1 MANNNLGFEY
11 TLNVNEKATRQ
22 NLNTFIK
29 NTFGEGKN
37 AKLSVP
43 IKLDISNS
51 IKDIDFKRLQKDIDN
66 NVQNN
71 LKVKAKIEVDIAN
84 VRNQIQSQMRNIQ
97 KDLKFKVGLEIDPSA
112 INLIAGTVDV
122 MKTLNAEI
130 DKVKNNMK
138 ELNKNLTINIGEVH
152 LGKQYDEIL
161 ETSKEIKEE
170 NKETEASLEEQLNIQ
185 KRILE
190 EKRNQMKQT
199 EKDIKAEKDRLDL
212 AKERKANNDKLI
224 EQEKQLRKEASNLD
238 EQIKA
243 EKDRQKLYE
252 KQNDSLK
259 KQSDEQKKLADDL
272 KKTNEEIKKLENDK
286 ASAQQRVNLAKEEEQ
301 RRANNLAIMK
311 KENEA
316 LKEKLANLQKI
327 AKATDVATTSD
338 KTNKTSKG
346 TSIKQQANDTI
357 KQVTDVS
364 EKRIE
369 QEQKVTKEVEKQSEA
384 QIKAINKGVEA
395 EDKANKAKAK
405 SEKKATSSTSST
417 KKSGGSKRR
426 NLYEDVQSA
435 EIAKAIREETV
446 QGVRSLE
453 EEKAEMRRLGDMV
466 ANERGLLQQVTECLE
481 RNKELTKENADEVQ
495 NLLTKLAD
503 EKTLIQEAAGNR
515 DYVNYADFKNA
526 LKKYQADPSDKN
538 LEKLEWQ
545 MEKWGKIGA
554 MYEYRKDVQEAIN
567 TLQKQYNIEA
577 QRSLEIE
584 QKQNKINEQRTSRAT
599 NMQSKAA
606 ENKIG
611 FDAKKLKY
619 RDAGS
624 FVKEE
629 MYGFSADE
637 LAKAIEKYDD
647 ALQPFM
653 DDSGFHIDY
662 GKTDKYIADVKDKVE
677 KLTVAMNNAT
687 DTQKIEAYNA
697 KIEKLNKNI
706 TILQKTVNTY
716 EHIDAL
722 MKMKEGVTFDLGTEN
737 KDNTDINKVLN
748 LKEIVSEFA
757 QYSKGVNLARE
768 QTSKMRQDLSW
779 LAKDFDK
786 LIAEKSMD
794 EEKWQ
799 SLADKTEQYKKELGV
814 TEDQIKQFI
823 NTKNE
828 EIEQGNEHLAK
839 LKELQKTFKR
849 GTNEYRECSK
859 VIKDYNNALENDLPI
874 TDTIKD
880 MKELIN
886 ILDRGKDSFDN
897 FSDTNTGE
905 KTVKVVKKQKA
916 SIEELAKQMENQD
929 IMAEKIYLANKKNEQ
944 AMIDINQVIDRQ
956 RKTWKDLTGEVEKY
970 YSKLSSEEVNKGL
983 SIIRAEDKS
992 EKNPNYRISNY
1003 MTKSLNEENLSLKE
1017 KISLLAEYEAKSK
1030 VIENLK
1036 RKVNQVEKYGLSY
1049 LEDEEDEIQRLNQK
1063 KQEQINKTINHT
1075 KATQNNNKALKE
1087 QADVSKN
1094 IAKIDV
1100 TQQNKNM
1107 QELFKSVALG
1117 DNNLKN
1123 LSELLKLVRNE
1134 VEKFSLVLSSGTGLT
1149 DESRKSMYALKESFV
1164 QAEKALTTMEQ
1175 KTGNANFTIE
1185 KGSQGFNTQK
1195 NKLAD
1200 LYKEIYKVS
1209 ESTQE
1214 SNQVEEKANK
1224 IAQETIN
1231 KTEKTTNA
1239 IKQETNALDDKTL
1252 ALKSMALQAGIA
1264 EEKLDDLLMRI
1275 ENVIGSGRKLSKTE
1289 MTKLAKDFPTEDLA
1303 SASERRANLISE
1315 GRKGKYNQTDEYKQR
1330 KGQLD
1335 ALVANYTDN
1344 AFDLFQKIYEEAK
1357 KVDKTVEQTNKKV
1370 ARTSK
1375 PKKQEVSQQNE
1386 VTKAVEETVEATQK
1400 QDEISTKVQNNHH
1413 AQMRQAIQDIYN
1425 ITDAQERFNKMLELT
1440 GLNYDELYKK
1450 YMNEMKNSTFE
1461 QMGIKNDRIQMDK
1474 VYTGGLNLSQKEA
1487 ILDRATYLS
1496 EEPGQ
1501 LTKSN
1506 MNLWKKYYAEADVI
1520 SQVIAS
1526 MTKIV
1531 NDYNYEAKTAE
1542 QLIYQITEKGLND
1555 QLAIETALRK
1565 IEEERLGLLE
1575 SIGKAEERLAEE
1587 KATRKVGTSEEIK
1600 ALEEELKVLQNNP
1613 LYQRYNKA
1621 MEAEAKESLKLAN
1634 LEVTPNNLIQSRFKI
1649 EGNLD
1654 MDMAYEQAINDFR
1667 RTTETLKRFNIK
1679 PEEVQQFV
1687 ALYSKI
1693 KEVNSKISDIEY
1705 SMQDSHEE
1713 RILENLRKRLV
1724 ELDASS
1730 KELTSILPKQQEQVQ
1745 VQQQQAEAVLETAQ
1759 ATEKLAQ
1766 AQEKIKTNIL
1776 DSDSLNGGN
1785 AVNKEHYLPDAAIA
1799 LMEAQMGT
1807 YLKNGK
1813 VTASFKDYD
1822 YEGYDD
1828 PRDKMAKEYIVYH
1841 ERFEELNDVLKRMV
1855 AMAIDEDDIL
1865 NKNDFQALRKQYDRL
1880 VNIMETDIRNIIY
1893 GLESQGAEPFLKG
1906 DFANIEDMLKAN
1918 PKQAWAL
1925 SPDDLAQDD
1934 ANGNKGLLDENV
1946 KQLKEIVQAQKER
1959 AEHEATI
1966 RQETKQAEAEVRKEL
1981 ESTKINLSDIDSVY
1995 TRIYESTM
2003 NAIKASEKF
2012 KKLSPSSEDFN
2023 AIKLLEEDANYAAE
2037 TGLNEEYWQ
2046 TLAGVALDSAKI
2058 LGVAVDEQQALFNK
2072 EIETYNKQIDIM
2084 AQEAT
2089 LSAKVNEDKAE
2100 QVQQEEKITNNK
2112 VEQIQQEEKVAKVVE
2127 ESTENY
2133 KQAYEEVMR
2142 LIEASKE
2149 YSKLSEESSEKIDFQ
2164 DLTDRAETIAD
2175 DDVAQW
2181 KEMYQLSLSLG
2192 DEMELNINRERQLA
2206 KEKQATLEKTKALLS
2221 DGRTT
2226 EQYWKDEKEA
2236 IEKESLA
2243 IEESINAKKQETK
2256 AIEELSKAQ
2265 DESANKTDEVVK
2277 SKNKVTKA
2285 SKQAKQA
2292 LDEENKA
2299 LIAST
2304 NVKDHIEATLA
2315 AIDKVNKSAT
2325 FKKKAK
2331 EDSTLQDMFNELKR
2345 EANINKS
2352 SGILGIDYWDGLID
2366 RIKIFAT
2373 EMVKMK
2379 AKTIDSAVNPL
2390 IYKDSG
2396 TTSTSKPLSMED
2408 FKAQQEEK
2416 AKQRQIRQQEKNA
2429 RKLKDQQEEAKVLE
2443 IVLKQLE
2450 DTITNNPHT
2459 QLLKVYEDI
2468 TKITDAQER
2477 FNKILEAT
2485 GLNYDE
2491 IYQKALKS
2499 ERTHAQD
2506 SGGIDIDEIF
2516 TKQLASFNR
2525 DNNPYNTLNYMS
2537 VANIKGFN
2545 DRVDYVAEYRAKE
2558 KVLQN
2563 FINAI
2568 RLATDE
2574 EKEFI
2579 AQQELEI
2586 KTLKAYPSEAKKMLD
2601 AQLQENTTAQIKETK
2616 EEIKELVSLTKEIDI
2631 NTLKDNLGRTWQ
2643 QIAEE
2648 EKKALSKVKEDM
2660 LFYELNNMEMD
2671 GLYSSNND
2679 SSEKRYKATNYMD
2692 TTNFTA
2698 KNKKEA
2704 IDLLSEYYAKTLIL
2718 HQLKQKETTQ
2728 EQEQAVI
2735 IEQETEDIKE
2745 QTNAIQEQAKVEE
2758 QKQVIDEKSKAI
2770 KQEKVKVENEEAKAL
2785 QERIAKN
2792 EELIKQEEKAM
2803 QDAKETATMHEMEV
2817 ATINYKIKQAKELRD
2832 EQEKQ
2837 LANANENSEKMKEE
2851 YRLQDEG
2858 IKRIT
2863 EKIEALEEERQTKLK
2878 MADDLKQ
2885 QIIQEKALGDISDD
2899 VLNSMIDNY
2908 NKLQKEAEDTK
2919 KSIDLITTAIKNQE
2933 NAKTKANLPS
2943 SIPTSKSPKNNNN
2956 GNNTTNN
2963 NSGGNGGNN
2972 VPPRNN
2978 NGRNDGG
2985 NIPPDLS
2992 EYIKLKQRA
3001 LMLDI
3006 ENLIYGKELTDNQ
3019 KLMVNELVEQ
3029 VVQLGRSVTSMK
3041 ELSLEVQKVKQNI
3054 NETKFDVK
3062 VTTTEDKDAKK
3073 LLEQQRKE
3081 KEAMYKSLFDQR
3093 IAEIEAEEKY
3103 VKEMTSMYAKLF
3115 DQAERNAQVEE
3126 RAKVVLE
3133 DKIAKQK
3140 ELWQLKVKE
3149 FSQSNNSNYA
3159 DPKDIANMKQMAEN
3173 IGNNVTNMRELNL
3186 QLDEMNMAYKELS
3199 SNAKNTKAMYN
3210 DAEKQ
3215 VQQAEKEAEALRK
3228 QAEAEEKLQQKIK
3241 ALIATKEE
3249 DLRQTH
3255 QVIQNSKAYQNSS
3268 EDLRYEFDA
3277 LIDKMRLTGETTEE
3291 VNAQYKQFTQQMN
3304 GMKINMVTSQLSK
3317 HEGILKKVCGAMK
3330 QYVTMNFDVMDMFNY
3345 LQRGF
3350 QNAFEHVKTLDEAYT
3365 NISMTMDVTN
3375 KQFQTM
3381 VDTAMEVGNANGQL
3395 ETEVLNMMKV
3405 YANAGTTVEEINK
3418 QMKATVAFQNV
3429 SDLDANTVTQS
3440 IQTIIQQYKLLE
3452 DGSMDAAEATE
3463 YLGDVMVAV
3472 SYNLAKEESVAMQ
3485 EVIAGIETAGN
3496 MIKTSGGS
3504 FEWFASVIGTLSE
3517 VMNASGSET
3526 ANAINI
3532 FVA

>member
-1 MANNNLGFEY
+1 MANNLGFEY
-11 TLNVNEKATRQ
+11 VLSVNEQATKQ

-29 NTFGEGKN
+29 KTFGEGKN

-43 IKLDISNS
+43 IKIDVANSLADINF
-51 IKDIDFKRLQKDIDN
+51 DQLQKDIDKN
-66 NVQNN
+66 IKNK
-71 LKVKAKIEVDIAN
+71 LKVKATVVLDTNTIKTQLTSKINEIG
-84 VRNQIQSQMRNIQ
+84 
-97 KDLKFKVGLEIDPSA
+97 KDLKFKIGLEIDPSA

-138 ELNKNLTINIGEVH
+138 ELGKNLTINIGDVH

-161 ETSKEIKEE
+161 ETSKEIREE
-170 NKETEASLEEQLNIQ
+170 NKKTEASLEEQLNTQ
-185 KRILE
+185 KRILQ
-190 EKRNQMKQT
+190 EKQNQMKQT
-199 EKDIKAEKDRLDL
+199 EKDMKAEKERLEL

-224 EQEKQLRKEASNLD
+224 QQEKDLRKEASNID
-238 EQIKA
+238 DQIKA
-243 EKDRQKLYE
+243 EKDKQKLYE
-252 KQNDSLK
+252 KQNESLK
-259 KQSDEQKKLADDL
+259 KQSKEQEQLAKDL
-272 KKTNEEIKKLENDK
+272 KKTNEEIKKLEEDK
-286 ASAQQRVNLAKEEEQ
+286 SASQARLKSAQEEEQ
-301 RRANNLAIMK
+301 VRLKNIEAMK
-311 KENEA
+311 KENSL
-316 LKEKLANLQKI
+316 LKEKLATMQKMS
-327 AKATDVATTSD
+327 TVANDTTTTS
-338 KTNKTSKG
+338 NKTAKSSKG
-346 TSIKQQANDTI
+346 TSVKTQADNTI
-357 KQVTDVS
+357 KQVEKVT

-369 QEQKVTKEVEKQSEA
+369 QEQKVTKEVEKQADA
-384 QIKAINKGVEA
+384 QIQANNKVIQSE
-395 EDKANKAKAK
+395 EKVAKARQK
-405 SEKKATSSTSST
+405 VEKATSSSTTSST
-417 KKSGGSKRR
+417 NKSTSKGKGKQV
-426 NLYEDVQSA
+426 LYDRVQSA
-435 EIAKAIREETV
+435 DISKAIHDETV
-446 QGVRSLE
+446 KGVRSLE
-453 EEKAEMRRLGDMV
+453 EEKAEMKRLGDMV

-481 RNKELTKENADEVQ
+481 RNKTLTRENADEVQ

-526 LKKYQADPSDKN
+526 LKKYQEDPSDKN
-538 LEKLEWQ
+538 LEKLNFQ

-554 MYEYRKDVQEAIN
+554 MYEYRKDVQDAIN
-567 TLQKQYNIEA
+567 KLQKQYNIEA

-584 QKQNKINEQRTSRAT
+584 KKQTQINEQRTSRAT

-606 ENKIG
+606 ENKVG
-611 FDAKKLKY
+611 FDVKKLKY

-662 GKTDKYIADVKDKVE
+662 GKTDAYIADVKDKVE

-706 TILQKTVNTY
+706 NILQKTVNTY
-716 EHIDAL
+716 EHLDAL
-722 MKMKEGVTFDLGTEN
+722 MKMKEGVTFDLGEDKANDVDVN
-737 KDNTDINKVLN
+737 KILN
-748 LKEIVSEFA
+748 LKEIVSDFA
-757 QYSKGVNLARE
+757 QYSKGVNLAKE
-768 QTSKMRQDLSW
+768 QTSQMRQDLSW

-786 LIAEKSMD
+786 LVASQSMD
-794 EEKWQ
+794 EEQWQ
-799 SLADKTEQYKKELGV
+799 KLADKTQQYKQQLNV
-814 TEDQIKQFI
+814 TDEEINKFI
-823 NTKNE
+823 TTKNE
-828 EIEQGNEHLAK
+828 EIAQGNEHLAK
-839 LKELQKTFKR
+839 LEALQKGLKR
-849 GTNEYRECSK
+849 GTNEYRECRKAIS
-859 VIKDYNNALENDLPI
+859 DYKNALENDLPI
-874 TDTIKD
+874 KDSIKD

-886 ILDRGKDSFDN
+886 ILDNGKDSINN
-897 FSDTNTGE
+897 FNNNTSGE
-905 KTVKVVKKQKA
+905 NTVKIVKKQKM

-929 IMAEKIYLANKKNEQ
+929 IMAEKVYLANKKNEK

-956 RKTWKDLTGEVEKY
+956 RNTWKDLTGEVEKY
-970 YSKLSSEEVNKGL
+970 YSKLSSEEVDKGL
-983 SIIRAEDKS
+983 AIIRAEDKA
-992 EKNPNYRISNY
+992 EKNPNYRISTY
-1003 MTKSLNEENLSLKE
+1003 MTKSLDAENLSLKE

-1030 VIENLK
+1030 VIENIK

-1049 LEDEEDEIQRLNQK
+1049 LEDEEDEIQRLNQA
-1063 KQEQINKTINHT
+1063 KQEQINKTIRHT
-1075 KATQNNNKALKE
+1075 KATQDNNNALKE
-1087 QADVSKN
+1087 QANVSKN
-1094 IAKIDV
+1094 ITKIDV
-1100 TQQNKNM
+1100 SQQNKNM

-1117 DNNLKN
+1117 DNNLGN
-1123 LSELLKLVRNE
+1123 LSNLLKMVRNE
-1134 VEKFSLVLSSGTGLT
+1134 VEKFSLALSSGTGLT
-1149 DESRKSMYALKESFV
+1149 DEARKSLYGLKESFV
-1164 QAEKALTTMEQ
+1164 EAEKALSIMEQ
-1175 KTGNANFTIE
+1175 KTSNANFTIE
-1185 KGSQGFNTQK
+1185 KGSKGFNTQK
-1195 NKLAD
+1195 DKLAE
-1200 LYKEIYKVS
+1200 LYKEIYNVTDTTEQSNKVR
-1209 ESTQE
+1209 
-1214 SNQVEEKANK
+1214 EKASQ
-1224 IAQETIN
+1224 IEQETAN
-1231 KTEKTTNA
+1231 RTEKATNA

-1303 SASERRANLISE
+1303 SASERRVNLISE

-1344 AFDLFQKIYEEAK
+1344 AFDLFQKIYDEAK
-1357 KVDKTVEQTNKKV
+1357 KLDKLTEQTNKKV
-1370 ARTSK
+1370 TRTSK
-1375 PKKQEVSQQNE
+1375 PKKQEVTQQNE
-1386 VTKAVEETVEATQK
+1386 VVKAIENVIEAK
-1400 QDEISTKVQNNHH
+1400 QEQNKISENIEAEQQARIREQVQQIEN
-1413 AQMRQAIQDIYN
+1413 MS
-1425 ITDAQERFNKMLELT
+1425 DAQQRFNAILELT
-1440 GLNYDELYKK
+1440 GLNYDNLYKK
-1450 YMNEMKNSTFE
+1450 NEEEIKRLDKAMIWKITGNAAMDMGYEKNIGGGDKTTYVGQYMKN
-1461 QMGIKNDRIQMDK
+1461 KNTHMDNKK
-1474 VYTGGLNLSQKEA
+1474 VNL
-1487 ILDRATYLS
+1487 DMLS
-1496 EEPGQ
+1496 E
-1501 LTKSN
+1501 
-1506 MNLWKKYYAEADVI
+1506 YYAKKDILGEYE
-1520 SQVIAS
+1520 
-1526 MTKIV
+1526 KILERY
-1531 NDYNYEAKTAE
+1531 DYSNKTAE
-1542 QLIYQITEKGLND
+1542 QLLYNISENGLRD
-1555 QLAIETALRK
+1555 TLAIETALQK
-1565 IEEERLGLLE
+1565 TTESEKVVLE
-1575 SIGKAEERLAEE
+1575 DIARTKQEIAREGK
-1587 KATRKVGTSEEIK
+1587 VD
-1600 ALEEELKVLQNNP
+1600 LETNNKQLNQLKEQ
-1613 LYQRYNKA
+1613 
-1621 MEAEAKESLKLAN
+1621 LK
-1634 LEVTPNNLIQSRFKI
+1634 
-1649 EGNLD
+1649 
-1654 MDMAYEQAINDFR
+1654 AYEQGSGVYAKYIENARKQAIQMIRDARQEVTDKTVNQAMFKILGNNDTNIAYDKQIG
-1667 RTTETLKRFNIK
+1667 RTDEFDRITKELGFSKQEAQEFYDVFFKVNQLNKEISDLESK
-1679 PEEVQQFV
+1679 NKDSY
-1687 ALYSKI
+1687 YSK
-1693 KEVNSKISDIEY
+1693 V
-1705 SMQDSHEE
+1705 
-1713 RILENLRKRLV
+1713 LENL
-1724 ELDASS
+1724 E
-1730 KELTSILPKQQEQVQ
+1730 KEKAVLEENKNYLMSLLPKQQEQVQ

-1759 ATEKLAQ
+1759 ATEKLAK
-1766 AQEKIKTNIL
+1766 AQEKVEFNL
-1776 DSDSLNGGN
+1776 MDADSLNGGN
-1785 AVNKEHYLPDAAIA
+1785 AVNKEHYLPDIAIA

-1813 VTASFKDYD
+1813 ITASFKDYD

-1828 PRDKMAKEYIVYH
+1828 PRDKMAKEFIVYH

-1855 AMAIDEDDIL
+1855 EMAIAEDDVL
-1865 NKNDFQALRKQYDRL
+1865 NKKDFQALRKQYDRL
-1880 VNIMETDIRNIIY
+1880 MNIMEVDIRNIIN
-1893 GLESQGAEPFLKG
+1893 GLESQGAEPFIKG
-1906 DFANIEDMLKAN
+1906 DFANFDELLKQSPKAQWYLSPEELAFNIAENDRGVHDDNVKTLKEWIKAN
-1918 PKQAWAL
+1918 
-1925 SPDDLAQDD
+1925 
-1934 ANGNKGLLDENV
+1934 
-1946 KQLKEIVQAQKER
+1946 KER
-1959 AEHEATI
+1959 IEYEKNNDGIIEAIKRTHEMTAERE
-1966 RQETKQAEAEVRKEL
+1966 RTKLAEAEVRQEIQL
-1981 ESTKINLSDIDSVY
+1981 TEEALREVGSVY
-1995 TRIYESTM
+1995 ADIYANVMRTV
-2003 NAIKASEKF
+2003 KASEQF
-2012 KKLSPSSEDFN
+2012 KNLAPSSEDMN
-2023 AIKLLEEDANYAAE
+2023 AFKLLEADAKYALGS
-2037 TGLNEEYWQ
+2037 GLNENYWI
-2046 TLAGVALDSAKI
+2046 TLAETAIESAKM
-2058 LGVAVDEQQALFNK
+2058 LGVTVDEQEQLFNK
-2072 EIETYNKQIDIM
+2072 ELGLLDVQEQVATEQAESANKIAEQ
-2084 AQEAT
+2084 
-2089 LSAKVNEDKAE
+2089 KAE
-2100 QVQQEEKITNNK
+2100 QVKQEEKIVKTTNDS
-2112 VEQIQQEEKVAKVVE
+2112 V
-2127 ESTENY
+2127 ENY

-2149 YSKLSEESSEKIDFQ
+2149 YSKLSDDSSEKIDFQ
-2164 DLTDRAETIAD
+2164 DLRDRAETVD
-2175 DDVAQW
+2175 NDDVAQW
-2181 KEMYQLSLSLG
+2181 REMYQLSLALG

-2243 IEESINAKKQETK
+2243 IEENINAKKEETN
-2256 AIEELSKAQ
+2256 ATEQLSKAQ
-2265 DESANKTDEVVK
+2265 NEASNKTEEVAK
-2277 SKNKVTKA
+2277 SKDKVTKA
-2285 SKQAKQA
+2285 SRQAKKA
-2292 LDEENKA
+2292 LDEEKEA

-2315 AIDKVNKSAT
+2315 ALDKVNKSAT

-2352 SGILGIDYWDGLID
+2352 SGVLGIDYWDGLID

-2390 IYKDSG
+2390 IYTNATPSTPSTKENKKVNASTN
-2396 TTSTSKPLSMED
+2396 TTNAIKQEV
-2408 FKAQQEEK
+2408 QEENK
-2416 AKQRQIRQQEKNA
+2416 KVDVKNKIVEVQKQETEEVQKTTQAIREHNQALNEINIDE
-2429 RKLKDQQEEAKVLE
+2429 LKDK
-2443 IVLKQLE
+2443 
-2450 DTITNNPHT
+2450 
-2459 QLLKVYEDI
+2459 
-2468 TKITDAQER
+2468 
-2477 FNKILEAT
+2477 F
-2485 GLNYDE
+2485 
-2491 IYQKALKS
+2491 
-2499 ERTHAQD
+2499 
-2506 SGGIDIDEIF
+2506 
-2516 TKQLASFNR
+2516 
-2525 DNNPYNTLNYMS
+2525 
-2537 VANIKGFN
+2537 
-2545 DRVDYVAEYRAKE
+2545 
-2558 KVLQN
+2558 
-2563 FINAI
+2563 
-2568 RLATDE
+2568 
-2574 EKEFI
+2574 
-2579 AQQELEI
+2579 
-2586 KTLKAYPSEAKKMLD
+2586 
-2601 AQLQENTTAQIKETK
+2601 
-2616 EEIKELVSLTKEIDI
+2616 
-2631 NTLKDNLGRTWQ
+2631 GRTWK
-2643 QIAEE
+2643 QIAEDE
-2648 EKKALSKVKEDM
+2648 AKAMKKVKEDIIM
-2660 LFYELNNMEMD
+2660 FELYNMEMD
-2671 GLYSSNND
+2671 KNYSD
-2679 SSEKRYKATNYMD
+2679 RDDEQQKRYKPLTYM
-2692 TTNFTA
+2692 
-2698 KNKKEA
+2698 KNIDVDSIKTSKDA
-2704 IDLLSEYYAKTLIL
+2704 IPILSEYYAKIQVLTELKKQEEQATAQITQDLKESNKELDKAIDKTENLAMPIPLENKQTKNKTKKQDIPKSSDLDIL
-2718 HQLKQKETTQ
+2718 KSVIMDNADIFGGVENIDNVFADAEKAKDLQGIINNIKGDTKEIVDIKQEDKQVTQ
-2728 EQEQAVI
+2728 EVTNETEKQTNL
-2735 IEQETEDIKE
+2735 IEQ
-2745 QTNAIQEQAKVEE
+2745 
-2758 QKQVIDEKSKAI
+2758 QKQAEETKLVVDEKSKQIKQNVTNEIEKQTQAEEKATEA

-2785 QERIAKN
+2785 QEQIAKN
-2792 EELIKQEEKAM
+2792 EELIKQEEEAM

-2851 YRLQDEG
+2851 YKLQDEG
-2858 IKRIT
+2858 IKRII

-2885 QIIQEKALGDISDD
+2885 QIIQEEALGDISDD

-2933 NAKTKANLPS
+2933 NVKTKANLPS
-2943 SIPTSKSPKNNNN
+2943 SIPTSKPLKNNNN
-2956 GNNTTNN
+2956 GNNNN
-2963 NSGGNGGNN
+2963 NNNNGGGNGGNN

-3006 ENLIYGKELTDNQ
+3006 ENLVYGKELTDNQ

-3149 FSQSNNSNYA
+3149 FSQSDNSNYA

-3186 QLDEMNMAYKELS
+3186 QLDEMNIAYKELS
-3199 SNAKNTKAMYN
+3199 SSAKNTKAMYN

-3255 QVIQNSKAYQNSS
+3255 QVIQNSKAYQNST

-3317 HEGILKKVCGAMK
+3317 HEGVLKKVCSAMK

-3350 QNAFEHVKTLDEAYT
+3350 QNAFEHIKTLDEAYT

-3375 KQFQTM
+3375 EQFKTM

-3532 FVA
+3532 FVAPYGNIGKQKFFLIDSEAQKWVTRAKFKYTLND

>member
-22 NLNTFIK
+22 NLNTFIR

-51 IKDIDFKRLQKDIDN
+51 IRDIDFKRLQKDIDN

-84 VRNQIQSQMRNIQ
+84 VRNQIQSQMKNIQ

-112 INLIAGTVDV
+112 INLIAGTVDI

-130 DKVKNNMK
+130 DKVKDNMK
-138 ELNKNLTINIGEVH
+138 ELNKNLTINIGDVH

-224 EQEKQLRKEASNLD
+224 EQEKQLRKEASNLND
-238 EQIKA
+238 QIKA
-243 EKDRQKLYE
+243 EKDKQKMYE
-252 KQNDSLK
+252 KQNDALK
-259 KQSDEQKKLADDL
+259 KQSGEQKKLADDL
-272 KKTNEEIKKLENDK
+272 KKTNEEIKKLEEDK

-301 RRANNLAIMK
+301 RRANNLATMK

-338 KTNKTSKG
+338 KPNKTSKG

-357 KQVTDVS
+357 KQVTNVS

-384 QIKAINKGVEA
+384 QIKAINKVVEA
-395 EDKANKAKAK
+395 EDKANKAKEK
-405 SEKKATSSTSST
+405 SNKKATSSTST
-417 KKSGGSKRR
+417 PKKSGGSKRR

-435 EIAKAIREETV
+435 EIAKAIHEETV

-481 RNKELTKENADEVQ
+481 RNKELTRENADEVQ

-526 LKKYQADPSDKN
+526 LKKYQEDPSDKN
-538 LEKLEWQ
+538 LEKLNFQ

-567 TLQKQYNIEA
+567 TLQKQYNLEA

-584 QKQNKINEQRTSRAT
+584 EKQNKINEARISRAT
-599 NMQSKAA
+599 NMQSKAT
-606 ENKIG
+606 ENKVG
-611 FDAKKLKY
+611 FDVKKLKY

-662 GKTDKYIADVKDKVE
+662 GKTDAYIADVKDKVE

-697 KIEKLNKNI
+697 KIEKLNRNI

-799 SLADKTEQYKKELGV
+799 SLADKVQQYKKELGV

-874 TDTIKD
+874 TGTIKD

-929 IMAEKIYLANKKNEQ
+929 IMAEKVYLANKKNEK
-944 AMIDINQVIDRQ
+944 AMIDINQVIDKQ
-956 RKTWKDLTGEVEKY
+956 RNTWKDLTGEVEKY
-970 YSKLSSEEVNKGL
+970 YSKLSSEEVDKGL
-983 SIIRAEDKS
+983 SIVRAEDKA

-1030 VIENLK
+1030 VLENLK

-1075 KATQNNNKALKE
+1075 KATENNNKALKE
-1087 QADVSKN
+1087 QAKVSKN

-1107 QELFKSVALG
+1107 QELFRSVALG

-1149 DESRKSMYALKESFV
+1149 DESRKSMFALKESFV
-1164 QAEKALTTMEQ
+1164 QAEKALSIMEQ
-1175 KTGNANFTIE
+1175 KTSNANFTIE
-1185 KGSQGFNTQK
+1185 KGSQGFNAQK
-1195 NKLAD
+1195 DILAK
-1200 LYKEIYKVS
+1200 LYKEIYNVS
-1209 ESTQE
+1209 ESTQQ
-1214 SNQVEEKANK
+1214 SNQVEEKANQ
-1224 IAQETIN
+1224 IAEDKVKNTD
-1231 KTEKTTNA
+1231 KVTNA
-1239 IKQETNALDDKTL
+1239 IKQETNAIDDKTM

-1275 ENVIGSGRKLSKTE
+1275 ENVIGSGKKLSKTE

-1315 GRKGKYNQTDEYKQR
+1315 GRKGKYNRTDEYKQR

-1344 AFDLFQKIYEEAK
+1344 AFDLFQKIYNEAK
-1357 KVDKTVEQTNKKV
+1357 NLDKVVEQTNKKV
-1370 ARTSK
+1370 TRTSK

-1386 VTKAVEETVEATQK
+1386 VTKAVEGTIEATQK
-1400 QDEISTKVQNNHH
+1400 QDEISTKVQDNHH

-1474 VYTGGLNLSQKEA
+1474 VYTGSLNLSQKEA
-1487 ILDRATYLS
+1487 VLDRATYLS

-1565 IEEERLGLLE
+1565 VEEERLGLLE
-1575 SIGKAEERLAEE
+1575 SIEKAEERLAEE

-1679 PEEVQQFV
+1679 PEEVQAFV

-1693 KEVNSKISDIEY
+1693 KEVNGKISDIEY

-1713 RILENLRKRLV
+1713 RILENLRKRLA

-1759 ATEKLAQ
+1759 ATEKLAK
-1766 AQEKIKTNIL
+1766 AQEKIEFNL
-1776 DSDSLNGGN
+1776 MDADSLNGGN
-1785 AVNKEHYLPDAAIA
+1785 AVNKEHYLPDIAIA

-1813 VTASFKDYD
+1813 ITASFKDYD
-1822 YEGYDD
+1822 YEGFDD
-1828 PRDKMAKEYIVYH
+1828 PRDKMAKEFIVYH

-1855 AMAIDEDDIL
+1855 EMAIAEDDVL
-1865 NKNDFQALRKQYDRL
+1865 NKKDFQALRKQYDRL
-1880 VNIMETDIRNIIY
+1880 MNIMEVDIRNIIN
-1893 GLESQGAEPFLKG
+1893 GLESQGAEPFIKG
-1906 DFANIEDMLKAN
+1906 DFANIDDLLKQSPKAQWYLSPEELAFNIAENDRGVHDDNVKTLKEWIKAN
-1918 PKQAWAL
+1918 
-1925 SPDDLAQDD
+1925 
-1934 ANGNKGLLDENV
+1934 
-1946 KQLKEIVQAQKER
+1946 KER
-1959 AEHEATI
+1959 IEYEKNNDGIIEAIKRTHEMTAEREK
-1966 RQETKQAEAEVRKEL
+1966 TKLAEAEVRQEIQL
-1981 ESTKINLSDIDSVY
+1981 TEEALREVGSVY
-1995 TRIYESTM
+1995 ADIYANVMRTV
-2003 NAIKASEKF
+2003 KASEQF
-2012 KKLSPSSEDFN
+2012 KNLAPSSEDMN
-2023 AIKLLEEDANYAAE
+2023 AFKLLEADAKYALGS
-2037 TGLNEEYWQ
+2037 GLNENYWI
-2046 TLAGVALDSAKI
+2046 TLAETAIDSAKM
-2058 LGVAVDEQQALFNK
+2058 LGVTVDEQEKLFNK
-2072 EIETYNKQIDIM
+2072 EIGLLNVQEQVATEQEQSANKIAEQ
-2084 AQEAT
+2084 
-2089 LSAKVNEDKAE
+2089 KAE
-2100 QVQQEEKITNNK
+2100 QVKQEEKIVKTTNDS
-2112 VEQIQQEEKVAKVVE
+2112 V
-2127 ESTENY
+2127 ENY

-2149 YSKLSEESSEKIDFQ
+2149 YSKLSDDSSEKIDFQ
-2164 DLTDRAETIAD
+2164 DLRDRAETVD
-2175 DDVAQW
+2175 DEDVAQW
-2181 KEMYQLSLSLG
+2181 REMYQLSLALG

-2236 IEKESLA
+2236 IERESLA
-2243 IEESINAKKQETK
+2243 IEENINAKKQETN
-2256 AIEELSKAQ
+2256 ATEQLSKAQ
-2265 DESANKTDEVVK
+2265 NESSNKTDEVAK
-2277 SKNKVTKA
+2277 SKDKVTKA
-2285 SKQAKQA
+2285 SKQAKKA
-2292 LDEENKA
+2292 LDEEKEA

-2304 NVKDHIEATLA
+2304 NVKDHIEATMKAL
-2315 AIDKVNKSAT
+2315 DKVNKSAT

-2390 IYKDSG
+2390 IYTNATPSTPSTKENKKVNAPTN
-2396 TTSTSKPLSMED
+2396 TTNAIKQEV
-2408 FKAQQEEK
+2408 QEENK
-2416 AKQRQIRQQEKNA
+2416 KVDVKNKTVEVQKQETEEVQKTTQAIREHNQALNEINIDE
-2429 RKLKDQQEEAKVLE
+2429 LKDK
-2443 IVLKQLE
+2443 
-2450 DTITNNPHT
+2450 
-2459 QLLKVYEDI
+2459 
-2468 TKITDAQER
+2468 
-2477 FNKILEAT
+2477 F
-2485 GLNYDE
+2485 
-2491 IYQKALKS
+2491 
-2499 ERTHAQD
+2499 
-2506 SGGIDIDEIF
+2506 
-2516 TKQLASFNR
+2516 
-2525 DNNPYNTLNYMS
+2525 
-2537 VANIKGFN
+2537 
-2545 DRVDYVAEYRAKE
+2545 
-2558 KVLQN
+2558 
-2563 FINAI
+2563 
-2568 RLATDE
+2568 
-2574 EKEFI
+2574 
-2579 AQQELEI
+2579 
-2586 KTLKAYPSEAKKMLD
+2586 
-2601 AQLQENTTAQIKETK
+2601 
-2616 EEIKELVSLTKEIDI
+2616 
-2631 NTLKDNLGRTWQ
+2631 GRTWK
-2643 QIAEE
+2643 QIAEDE
-2648 EKKALSKVKEDM
+2648 AKAMKKVKEDIIM
-2660 LFYELNNMEMD
+2660 FELYNMEMD
-2671 GLYSSNND
+2671 KNYSD
-2679 SSEKRYKATNYMD
+2679 RDDEQQKRYKPLNYMKD
-2692 TTNFTA
+2692 INVDSIKTS
-2698 KNKKEA
+2698 KEA
-2704 IDLLSEYYAKTLIL
+2704 IPVLSEYYAKIQVLTELKKQEEQATAQITQDLKESNKELDKAIDKTENLAMPIPLENKKTKNKTKKQDIPKSSDLDIL
-2718 HQLKQKETTQ
+2718 KSVIMDNADTFGGVENIDNVFADTEKVKDLQGIINNIKGDTKEIVDIKQEEKQVTQ
-2728 EQEQAVI
+2728 EI
-2735 IEQETEDIKE
+2735 TDETEK
-2745 QTNAIQEQAKVEE
+2745 QTNLVEQ
-2758 QKQVIDEKSKAI
+2758 QKQAEETKLVVDEKSKQIKQDVTQEVEKQTEAEVKQTEA
-2770 KQEKVKVENEEAKAL
+2770 KQEKVQVENEEVKAL
-2785 QERIAKN
+2785 QEQIAKN
-2792 EELIKQEEKAM
+2792 EELIKQEEQAM

-2837 LANANENSEKMKEE
+2837 LVNANENSEKMKEE

-2863 EKIEALEEERQTKLK
+2863 EKIKALEEEKRVKEQ

-2885 QIIQEKALGDISDD
+2885 QILQEETLGNVSDN
-2899 VLNSMIDNY
+2899 VLNSMIDDY
-2908 NKLQKEAEDTK
+2908 NRLRKEAENTK
-2919 KSIDLITTAIKNQE
+2919 KSIDLITTAIKNQKDYE
-2933 NAKTKANLPS
+2933 EMSRTGVNPLQP
-2943 SIPTSKSPKNNNN
+2943 I
-2956 GNNTTNN
+2956 N
-2963 NSGGNGGNN
+2963 NSPQSAPNWTTGGSGGSNGGGNN
-2972 VPPRNN
+2972 
-2978 NGRNDGG
+2978 NDGSIREG
-2985 NIPPDLS
+2985 NAYNEILS
-2992 EYIKLKQRA
+2992 ERIKLKQRA

-3006 ENLIYGKELTDNQ
+3006 ENLVYGKDLTDSQ

-3029 VVQLGRSVTSMK
+3029 VVQLGKSVGNMK
-3041 ELSLEVQKVKQNI
+3041 ELNLEAQKIKQNI

-3062 VTTTEDKDAKK
+3062 VSTTEDKNAKK

-3081 KEAMYKSLFDQR
+3081 TTEMYKGLFDQA
-3093 IAEIEAEEKY
+3093 IAQEEAKANEERERRNELTSMYTRLMNEAIAKEDARAKY
-3103 VKEMTSMYAKLF
+3103 VKEQTAMYTKLWEQQEKGV
-3115 DQAERNAQVEE
+3115 QAEE

-3133 DKIAKQK
+3133 DRIAKQRD
-3140 ELWQLKVKE
+3140 LWKLKVKE
-3149 FSQSNNSNYA
+3149 FSQSDNSNYA
-3159 DPKDIANMKQMAEN
+3159 DPKDIANMKQMADN
-3173 IGNNVTNMRELNL
+3173 IGNNITNMRELNK
-3186 QLDEMNMAYKELS
+3186 QLHEMNMAYKEIS
-3199 SNAKNTKAMYN
+3199 SSSKNTKTMFN
-3210 DAEKQ
+3210 DAEK
-3215 VQQAEKEAEALRK
+3215 AMKEAEANK
-3228 QAEAEEKLQQKIK
+3228 EAQKALK

-3255 QVIQNSKAYQNSS
+3255 QNIVNGKAYREATDGQRQTF
-3268 EDLRYEFDA
+3268 DEFREQ
-3277 LIDKMRLTGETTEE
+3277 LKLTGNSTEE
-3291 VNAQYKQFTQQMN
+3291 VNSQYKTLVQTMN
-3304 GMKINMVTSQLSK
+3304 GMKIDMTTDALRRQDTMFGK
-3317 HEGILKKVCGAMK
+3317 LKETVR
-3330 QYVTMNFDVMDMFNY
+3330 QYISLNFDAMDMLRYFTNSVN
-3345 LQRGF
+3345 Q
-3350 QNAFEHVKTLDEAYT
+3350 AWEHTKVLDEAYT
-3365 NISMTMDVTN
+3365 NISMTMNVTSR
-3375 KQFQTM
+3375 QFETM
-3381 VDTAMEVGNANGQL
+3381 RQTAMEVGNANGQL
-3395 ETEVLNMMKV
+3395 ETSVLEMMKV
-3405 YANAGTTVEEINK
+3405 YANAGTTVEQIND

-3429 SDLDANTVTQS
+3429 TGLDASAVTQS
-3440 IQTIIQQYKLLE
+3440 VQTIIQQYKLTE
-3452 DGSMDAAEATE
+3452 EGAMSAAEATE

-3472 SYNLAKEESVAMQ
+3472 AYDLAKEESVAMQ
-3485 EVIAGIETAGN
+3485 EVVAGIETAGN

-3504 FEWFASVIGTLSE
+3504 FEWFTSVIGTLSE